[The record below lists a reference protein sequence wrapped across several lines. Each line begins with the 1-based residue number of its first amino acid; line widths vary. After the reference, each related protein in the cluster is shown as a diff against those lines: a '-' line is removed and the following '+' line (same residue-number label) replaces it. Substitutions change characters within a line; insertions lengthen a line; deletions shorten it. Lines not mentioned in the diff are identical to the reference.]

1 MKICYFHGQLDG
13 LEPIKYLFFLF
24 MSYEQG
30 NCTLSQ
36 EKENVH
42 MFVHSSIQ
50 TKKVEYERLRWRAM
64 FRTLSNIYDGAFLR
78 KHQG

>member
-1 MKICYFHGQLDG
+1 MSFFASLWYNYMKICYFHGQLDG

-42 MFVHSSIQ
+42 MFV
-50 TKKVEYERLRWRAM
+50 EYERLR
-64 FRTLSNIYDGAFLR
+64 
-78 KHQG
+78 